1 MLTRTIQHHER
12 GRMKA
17 YSVGWG
23 IAALFALACMVSGCG
38 HFNKAVYEN
47 SFITLQESAA
57 KYSEQGRYE
66 EVVYI
71 TRALLDSE
79 PDNYDVRRLQDTAVA
94 AQPATAAMVN
104 KSLFGANLSDRI
116 TDENFPILGSILMYI
131 PNRILDFIDLITVE
145 AGLCFGIGAKAQ
157 ATDAFSVG
165 LQGSVGEAMFG
176 LVSRNLSVRATQE
189 EFVHLLPFGSGYLSE
204 ARAYTAGTY
213 GMMSSQNGL
222 KAPTDHMYQ
231 RARDYWAIGAQAEAL
246 SVAANVKFHPVE
258 VFDFITGFF
267 FFDPLKDDIGLTRPI
282 HIDLTDTETEAL
294 DNLAYQTRYRE

>member
-1 MLTRTIQHHER
+1 
-12 GRMKA
+12 MKA

-23 IAALFALACMVSGCG
+23 IAALFALACMGSGCG

-47 SFITLQESAA
+47 SFTTLQESAA

-94 AQPATAAMVN
+94 AQPATADMVN
-104 KSLFGANLSDRI
+104 KSLLGVNLSDRI
-116 TDENFPILGSILMYI
+116 TDENFSILGSILLYI
-131 PNRILDFIDLITVE
+131 PNRILDLIDLITVE
-145 AGLCFGIGAKAQ
+145 AGVCFGIGVKAQ

-165 LQGSVGEAMFG
+165 LQGSAGEAMFG
-176 LVSRNLSVRATQE
+176 LVGRNISVRATQE
-189 EFVHLLPFGSGYLSE
+189 EFVHLLPVGSAYLSE

-213 GMMSSQNGL
+213 GMMSSLNGL
-222 KAPTDHMYQ
+222 KEPTDTIYQ

-246 SVAANVKFHPVE
+246 AVAANVKMHPVE
-258 VFDFITGFF
+258 VFDFIAGFL
-267 FFDPLKDDIGLTRPI
+267 FFDPLKDDIGSTRPI
-282 HIDLTDTETEAL
+282 HIDLTNTEIEAL
-294 DNLAYQTRYRE
+294 DNLAYQTRYRH